1 MTEWAV
7 KAALGLG
14 CAALFCEA
22 APSKAGEALA
32 PVKVAA
38 VDARPTGNAV
48 LPSNSEITLVVND
61 EITTKGNRW
70 HSGDTFDL
78 TVSRPVRLGRYV
90 VIPKG
95 ARAVGRITW
104 MTDKGAFG
112 KSGKMEVDIEY
123 VEIGDQRLPLAG
135 HFRQEGEG
143 NTVATVGAVVAVGVF
158 SALVTGRSGVIP
170 AGRELVA
177 RTKAD
182 LPVVLPDVE
191 EMPAAQSVR
200 PVAAQSPQPVV
211 AVPPPTD
218 TRRRRKSSVSVGNSH
233 VRCITCQ

>member
-1 MTEWAV
+1 MVTSAV
-7 KAALGLG
+7 KRVLGLG
-14 CAALFCEA
+14 CAGVLCA
-22 APSKAGEALA
+22 ATPPTGSASLSPVTATAMDQRPS
-32 PVKVAA
+32 
-38 VDARPTGNAV
+38 GNAV

-70 HSGDTFDL
+70 HAGDTFDL

-182 LPVVLPDVE
+182 LPVVLPDVQE
-191 EMPAAQSVR
+191 LSPPQTIRPAAV
-200 PVAAQSPQPVV
+200 QSPQPVV
-211 AVPPPTD
+211 AVPPPAD
-218 TRRRRKSSVSVGNSH
+218 TRRRKSSAPVGNAH